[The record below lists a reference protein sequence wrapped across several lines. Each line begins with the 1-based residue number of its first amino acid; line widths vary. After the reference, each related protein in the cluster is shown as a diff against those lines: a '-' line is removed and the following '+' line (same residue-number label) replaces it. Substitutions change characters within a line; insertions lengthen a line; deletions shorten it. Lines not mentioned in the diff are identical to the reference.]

1 MLLLFHICTDTGN
14 HSVGLNAV
22 SKSVPPQATPKIA
35 SCGKFFICHVS
46 CTRTRAFF
54 TRIFFICN
62 INWSRGNQNP
72 GNKLHMRI
80 QSLRGLG
87 TMYIHTD
94 EYHIYAHV
102 WNNREVE
109 SLSIKNQQPSW
120 RGHTPTSAQRWMV
133 HETLKIKLTWNK
145 ISQSAK
151 NYRKLIYIENKDT
164 EKRIID
170 RSVTAD
176 SLLLMKVKDIVSCER
191 KGGEFHD
198 QSRRNDGS
206 QVNRWLWSERKE
218 RGLLGIFCGQKRIT
232 RREPV

>member
-35 SCGKFFICHVS
+35 SYGKFFICHVS
-46 CTRTRAFF
+46 CTRSLLVFSLFVTLIGQEEIKIQV
-54 TRIFFICN
+54 TNYICAH
-62 INWSRGNQNP
+62 
-72 GNKLHMRI
+72 KVCY
-80 QSLRGLG
+80 LG
-87 TMYIHTD
+87 TTYIHTD

-109 SLSIKNQQPSW
+109 SLSINSQQPSW

-164 EKRIID
+164 EKSIID